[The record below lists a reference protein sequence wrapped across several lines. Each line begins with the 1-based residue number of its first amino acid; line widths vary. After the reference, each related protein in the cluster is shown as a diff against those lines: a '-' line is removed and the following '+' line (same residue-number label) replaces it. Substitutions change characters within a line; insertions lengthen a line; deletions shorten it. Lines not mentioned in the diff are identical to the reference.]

1 MVGTL
6 ITTLLAVVFLA
17 IAAWTIRAAK
27 ARRGWPS
34 VRGAV
39 TGGSIRQKTSGVG
52 EEETVAFVPVVEFQ
66 YEIGS
71 KTYAASGPGFIETGY
86 GSRGRAEKVL
96 ARYPSG
102 AAVEVHYNPAKPA
115 EAFLESSNTLA
126 WIMLGVGLAILAVAV
141 VLGIYGV

>member
-1 MVGTL
+1 MFGTL

-17 IAAWTIRAAK
+17 IAAWMIRAAQ

-39 TGGSIRQKTSGVG
+39 TGGRIRQKTSGVG
-52 EEETVAFVPVVEFQ
+52 DEESVTFVPVVEFQ

-71 KTYAASGPGFIETGY
+71 KTYTASGPGLIETGY
-86 GSRGRAEKVL
+86 GSRSRAEKVL
-96 ARYPSG
+96 ARYPAG

-115 EAFLESSNTLA
+115 QAFLEFSSTLA

>member
-34 VRGAV
+34 VRGTV

-52 EEETVAFVPVVEFQ
+52 DEETVTLVPVVEFQ
-66 YEIGS
+66 YEAGS
-71 KTYAASGPGFIETGY
+71 KTYSATGPGLGEIGY
-86 GSRGRAEKVL
+86 GSRSRAEKVL
-96 ARYPSG
+96 ARYPAG

-115 EAFLESSNTLA
+115 QAFLESGNTLG

>member
-1 MVGTL
+1 MFGTL
-6 ITTLLAVVFLA
+6 ITTTLAVVFLA
-17 IAAWTIRAAK
+17 IAAWMIRAAR

-39 TGGSIRQKTSGVG
+39 TGGRIRQKTSGVG
-52 EEETVAFVPVVEFQ
+52 EEETVTFVPVVEFQ

-71 KTYAASGPGFIETGY
+71 KTYAASGPGFGETGY
-86 GSRGRAEKVL
+86 GSVSRAEKVL
-96 ARYPSG
+96 ARYPAG

-115 EAFLESSNTLA
+115 EAFLEFSNTLA

>member
-6 ITTLLAVVFLA
+6 TITLLAVVFLA
-17 IAAWTIRAAK
+17 IAAWTIRAARV
-27 ARRGWPS
+27 RRGWPS
-34 VRGAV
+34 VRGAI
-39 TGGSIRQKTSGVG
+39 TGGRIRRKTSGVG
-52 EEETVAFVPVVEFQ
+52 DEETVTFVPVVEFQ

-71 KTYAASGPGFIETGY
+71 KTYTASGPGFIETGY
-86 GSRGRAEKVL
+86 GSPSRAEKVL
-96 ARYPSG
+96 ARYPIG

-115 EAFLESSNTLA
+115 EAFLESSNTPA